1 MKKINDTLKK
11 FSDAKLELIYD
22 KLNLTEK
29 NKNKLI
35 AKLTS
40 PVGLDSVLSSLTK
53 LSVQILQKIYSSE
66 TETTFGEISSSIGI
80 DIDETERQANILSS
94 FLLIHTVK
102 NRQLLSKKMDKIYP
116 IIEIY
121 SNVNIIDEENLKI
134 HVGEISTSIRKNS
147 KDTKPIKFNEEFSLL
162 LKYLATHGGII
173 SLNKGLELYKDL
185 DLFNLTISSLIEE
198 KLINIHH
205 SIDEFATYFTLN
217 PENANIIYKKF
228 IKEDYNEKTTVNNSF
243 FMLIN
248 MIRTFDSISNTG
260 LFLTRQMRFRKI
272 DISKITEAQLAI
284 FDYNNKEID
293 PEITSDYSI
302 FFLSQ
307 LRCLALYRG
316 ATKASMKEISHEL
329 EHPEKLTLKI
339 FESLDHKPIDR
350 EHYES
355 PFDVPQYDQITTV
368 IKIIKELKS
377 VKKNYLIAATLLIEI
392 SESDLPIKNTIE
404 IKTEKTISSIE
415 TTINFLILMGIVK
428 IESGEINLSEIGFK
442 IHDLIFKI
450 PIEKET
456 VTPKKCLYI
465 NPDFSIIIPTKELP
479 AKALYHLLTHTE
491 IIKTDVIIQSEISR
505 KSITNSQKRGMNIDI
520 FLKTLIDFSNNEIPQ
535 NLNFLIEEWQNQTIK
550 IEISHAILL
559 KSTHKEFIEEL
570 QRIETLKDYIEQI
583 SPNHILIDNEY
594 IDEIIK
600 LANKKDAIISLFSD
614 I

>member
-1 MKKINDTLKK
+1 
-11 FSDAKLELIYD
+11 
-22 KLNLTEK
+22 
-29 NKNKLI
+29 
-35 AKLTS
+35 
-40 PVGLDSVLSSLTK
+40 
-53 LSVQILQKIYSSE
+53 
-66 TETTFGEISSSIGI
+66 
-80 DIDETERQANILSS
+80 
-94 FLLIHTVK
+94 
-102 NRQLLSKKMDKIYP
+102 
-116 IIEIY
+116 
-121 SNVNIIDEENLKI
+121 
-134 HVGEISTSIRKNS
+134 
-147 KDTKPIKFNEEFSLL
+147 
-162 LKYLATHGGII
+162 
-173 SLNKGLELYKDL
+173 
-185 DLFNLTISSLIEE
+185 
-198 KLINIHH
+198 
-205 SIDEFATYFTLN
+205 
-217 PENANIIYKKF
+217 
-228 IKEDYNEKTTVNNSF
+228 
-243 FMLIN
+243 
-248 MIRTFDSISNTG
+248 
-260 LFLTRQMRFRKI
+260 
-272 DISKITEAQLAI
+272 
-284 FDYNNKEID
+284 
-293 PEITSDYSI
+293 
-302 FFLSQ
+302 
-307 LRCLALYRG
+307 
-316 ATKASMKEISHEL
+316 MKEISHEL

-339 FESLDHKPIDR
+339 FESLNHKPIDR
-350 EHYES
+350 RHYES
-355 PFDVPQYDQITTV
+355 PYEVPHYDQITTV

-377 VKKNYLIAATLLIEI
+377 IKKNYLIAATLSIEI
-392 SESDLPIKNTIE
+392 SESDLPIRNTIE

-415 TTINFLILMGIVK
+415 NTINFLILMGVTK

-450 PIEKET
+450 PIEKEI